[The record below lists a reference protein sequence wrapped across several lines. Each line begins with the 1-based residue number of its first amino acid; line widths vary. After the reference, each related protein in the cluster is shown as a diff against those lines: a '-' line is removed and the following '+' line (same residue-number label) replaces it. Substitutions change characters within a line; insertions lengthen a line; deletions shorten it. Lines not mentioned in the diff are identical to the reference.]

1 MKDIYESYIFTYN
14 ILSCKRLKA
23 FPIRSGTRQKRPL
36 SQFLFNIVLEVLA
49 RKIRLEKL
57 INKGKASS
65 LKLSE
70 TISIHRWHNLT
81 QKRTWRIPPPQNTMK
96 ANEQVQ
102 QSCRYRIH
110 IQNSVTFLYICREKS
125 KRKLIPFTMGE
136 KRILRNRCNQESI
149 PVPWKLWTL
158 LREI

>member
-1 MKDIYESYIFTYN
+1 MDTVF
-14 ILSCKRLKA
+14 LRLE
-23 FPIRSGTRQKRPL
+23 TRQKCLFSPL
-36 SQFLFNIVLEVLA
+36 LFNIVLEVLA

-125 KRKLIPFTMGE
+125 KRKLRKLIPFTMGE